1 MKSTRSLLRPLLLAL
16 LSANCVAITACS
28 NDPDENNDQQDMAVV
43 IVEDMT
49 PAVDMTPQ
57 EDMTPVVEED
67 MTSEPDMAVVEE
79 DMAPP
84 EDMAVV
90 EEDMTGVDMAPDMPV
105 DMAPDCTIDS
115 DYDGIT
121 DCDEALICTDA
132 NDLDT
137 DDDLLTDY
145 EELQLG
151 TDPCDPDT
159 DGDGLNDERENYF
172 GFDPNNPS
180 TYGDTTLDGELF
192 IVSACETPESEPIE
206 FTKSPAGDWLVA
218 LPKSFNNY
226 TELTVSSNSPKN
238 TAAVYDDPANEV
250 AGFILS
256 SDPTGKDALQTLL
269 GYRAGI
275 NSAGSIF
282 QDLTEG
288 EFNTHDRYK
297 AAPGEYRI
305 AAGSKSANKV
315 RDDLLF
321 ALATFGRADVTGL
334 PVSSGNQYN
343 KYYVKI
349 SVIERSDRLITTVAV
364 APEQLYDSRDA
375 VKFRMNDLTN
385 TTNVAQS
392 GDGWSLRCYPF
403 PANTE
408 VPAADFYWVLD
419 QSGSMSDDFAQV
431 KSFAADFYGQLLNTA
446 LDFRLG
452 VTNMEYRFGGRL
464 RPTIGWIK
472 ASATAQT
479 TFTNEIQYYVIDCT
493 TNFGFSGCSGGTEH
507 GLYSARE
514 GIKFMRSSSAPPN
527 EKIRANAQLA
537 TIFISDENDE
547 SVKDEEDPDNTTY
560 PSEQAVINDYAAF
573 FGANP
578 LAFSIVSNGGSC
590 GEDAEG
596 YREAAL
602 ASGGAI
608 ADLCAQDLKSTITQI
623 IDIVAGRAST
633 FRLPQTPISS
643 TLRVY
648 QADDTGKLGL
658 WVPRSRT
665 DGFDYF
671 PQSNSVAFFGSYRPE
686 SSTLDQCNTDDDCST
701 TGEVCRASQCELSI
715 SIQVAVHYQTF
726 RDKTKTPV
734 ATP

>member
-1 MKSTRSLLRPLLLAL
+1 MAL
-16 LSANCVAITACS
+16 LTTNCFVMTGCGPDDTEPDADMTTPAEDMDPS
-28 NDPDENNDQQDMAVV
+28 GDDMDPGGDDMTDPDMDDAEDMDPPE
-43 IVEDMT
+43 EDMT
-49 PAVDMTPQ
+49 P
-57 EDMTPVVEED
+57 
-67 MTSEPDMAVVEE
+67 
-79 DMAPP
+79 P
-84 EDMAVV
+84 EDMDPP
-90 EEDMTGVDMAPDMPV
+90 EGDMTAPDMDDTDMADPDMDETDMPPDMPV
-105 DMAPDCTIDS
+105 DMGPDCTLDS
-115 DYDGIT
+115 DFDGLN
-121 DCDEALICTDA
+121 DCDEAMLCTSA
-132 NDLDT
+132 TDLDT

-145 EELQLG
+145 EEFQLG

-180 TYGDTTLDGELF
+180 TYGEMVLDGDLF
-192 IVSACETPESEPIE
+192 IVTACDVPESEPIE
-206 FTKSPAGDWLVA
+206 FKKSAPGDWLVA
-218 LPKSFNNY
+218 LPQSFANY
-226 TELTVSSNSPKN
+226 NELTITSNNPKEA
-238 TAAVYDDPANEV
+238 AAVYDDPANEV

-256 SDPTGKDALQTLL
+256 TDTNGSDALQTLL
-269 GYRAGI
+269 GYRSGI

-288 EFNTHDRYK
+288 EFDTHDRYK
-297 AAPGEYRI
+297 AAPGEYRV
-305 AAGSKSANKV
+305 AAGSKSARKL
-315 RDDLLF
+315 RDDVLF
-321 ALATFGRADVTGL
+321 AIAPFARADVTGL

-343 KYYVKI
+343 KYYVRV
-349 SVIERSDRLITTVAV
+349 SVIERLDRMITTVSV
-364 APEQLYDSRDA
+364 APEQFYNSRDA
-375 VKFRMNDLTN
+375 VKFRINDLTN

-419 QSGSMSDDFAQV
+419 QSGSMSDDFAKV
-431 KSFAADFYGQLLNTA
+431 KSFAGDFYDQLLNTA

-452 VTNMEYRFGGRL
+452 VANMEEGFSGKL
-464 RPTIGWIK
+464 RPTIGWISGPG
-472 ASATAQT
+472 ADVAFS
-479 TFTNEIQYYVIDCT
+479 NEIQYYVIDCT
-493 TNFGFSGCSGGTEH
+493 DNFGFTDCSGGTEH

-514 GIKFMRSSSAPPN
+514 GIKYMRSAAAPPS

-537 TIFISDENDE
+537 TIFMSDEEDQ
-547 SVKDEEDPDNTTY
+547 SVKDEDDPDGTTY
-560 PSEQAVINDYAAF
+560 PNEQAVINDYAAF
-573 FGANP
+573 FANNP
-578 LAFSIVSNGGSC
+578 LVFSIVSNGGSC

-596 YREAAL
+596 YRESAL

-648 QADDTGKLGL
+648 QADETGTNGV
-658 WVPRSRT
+658 WVPRSRS

-671 PQSNSVAFFGSYRPE
+671 PQSNSVAFFGAYRPK
-686 SSTLDQCNTDDDCST
+686 SSTLAMCSMDADCTES
-701 TGEVCRASQCELSI
+701 GEVCRGGQCELAI

-734 ATP
+734 GP